1 MKRLLFPLL
10 ALLSGCA
17 KTPQEGDL
25 SLGQTEFGL
34 NDDLSCLTTDK
45 NGQVWL
51 GTENGDI
58 LLFDPSIPG
67 VKQRYDLRGSRIYK
81 ILLSQASEGDTMLI
95 VGMRNAGIQLW
106 SLKDSLHRI
115 RTFRIPPRG
124 EWYSPYDIAV
134 KGSRIWAA
142 TSNGLYAADLSSSE
156 PTMQALY
163 PDSTSLEKR
172 HGEYKINNLAFSPD
186 GASLLFP
193 SPEGLKKLGI
203 STGSTE
209 TYLPD
214 KTVCHVHSTV
224 DTVYALAGSDLYA
237 FPWLSADSPGAPRIH
252 TVRNDPQVFYVDPLH
267 NGWLLAP
274 GSVAVSGNSAVP
286 FSDVMSGREIPLGGH
301 QVIASDTGNREKYI
315 YFITSRSL
323 WRIPADLNTSGPQP
337 SVKAACT
344 DGGDLYFLTSRNVL
358 YRKKDGETSP
368 ERLCRID
375 IDRQIEWLAAYGD
388 YLYLHT
394 RENVYR
400 MKIPWINA
408 GEKRPRKINRAPFR
422 DGITACCIVGD
433 TEDPYLYVGTR
444 QKLTALHKGEQT
456 TVHTP
461 VYITSL
467 YFNPL
472 NPQSPV
478 YATTINRG
486 AYRYERKIGQ
496 QGVYTSVESIP
507 GLDAHFGTNILEMSG
522 NVSYAP
528 YLLTNQH
535 ILSKKSGIRAK
546 GHKKLIRGDDTTFFS
561 IAPKGL
567 QKYHVRET
575 GSIQKDSLFYD
586 GIRFY
591 PQASFSVGDSLLVLG
606 TDMGVLLARTDDPRQ
621 AHWLDFS
628 RKDKH
633 SPIPFA
639 MPAGILFIL
648 LLTGIYLFY
657 RRKGNPSQNTLL
669 AERLSALRRRIEDL
683 GTIAASLGAKNIRTQ
698 IAEAGKELSLPNDK
712 YTPTQTDALSR
723 KVYDLNFS
731 VFNRIKSELDGQANI
746 LSRIS
751 GQEASGMAT
760 RAADMLHRNDPREM
774 LEAVKQNKK
783 WIERYDHLQTEAEE
797 LQDRYRQCHEIEGLN
812 KGLSME
818 LDSLLKEWPGDSL
831 QKSTRQFELIKH
843 RIAGIESPQ
852 GLEKVRQ
859 YIADFFALKKGI
871 PYYGPICAR
880 MESIAGDK
888 SLPSVPDK
896 LRAIGVLD
904 RDTALYGTLENIQ
917 KCYTSLYD
925 TLEERRPLRDSEEK
939 TVREIGGHIRR
950 FYDLLEGKN
959 REILSGIC
967 PISPGGLSLE
977 NKILV
982 ALLTDRQMSNAT
994 LSVILRNERDLRPEK
1009 SRLLKKIRLFLD
1021 STPPEEGTD
1030 YTIVLLLRSLA
1041 GKNTQDDDNESRY
1054 K

>member
-34 NDDLSCLTTDK
+34 NDELSCLATDK
-45 NGQVWL
+45 SGQVWL

-67 VKQRYDLRGSRIYK
+67 VKRQYDLRGSRIYK
-81 ILLSQASEGDTMLI
+81 ILLSQTPEGDTMLI
-95 VGMRNAGIQLW
+95 VGMRNAGVQLW
-106 SLKDSLHRI
+106 SLKDSLHHI
-115 RTFRIPPRG
+115 RTFQIPPRG

-142 TSNGLYAADLSSSE
+142 TSNGLYTADLVSPG

-214 KTVCHVHSTV
+214 KTVYHVHSTV

-237 FPWLSADSPGAPRIH
+237 FPWLSADSPGAPRIQ

-274 GSVAVSGNSAVP
+274 GSAAVSGNSAVP

-315 YFITSRSL
+315 YFITLRSL

-337 SVKAACT
+337 SVKAACAN
-344 DGGDLYFLTSRNVL
+344 GGDLYFLTSRNVL

-375 IDRQIEWLAAYGD
+375 IDGQIEWLAAYGD

-400 MKIPWINA
+400 MKIPWISA

-422 DGITACCIVGD
+422 EGITACCIIGD

-444 QKLTALHKGEQT
+444 QELTALHKGEQT

-478 YATTINRG
+478 YATTINLG
-486 AYRYERKIGQ
+486 TYRYERKIGQ
-496 QGVYTSVESIP
+496 QGIYTSVESMP
-507 GLDAHFGTNILEMSG
+507 ALDAHFGTDILEMPG
-522 NVSYAP
+522 DMGYTP

-535 ILSKKSGIRAK
+535 ILSEKSGIRAK
-546 GHKKLIRGDDTTFFS
+546 GHKKLIRGDDSTFFS
-561 IAPKGL
+561 VAPQGL

-575 GSIQKDSLFYD
+575 DSIQKDSLFYD

-591 PQASFSVGDSLLVLG
+591 PQASFPVGDSLLVLG
-606 TDMGVLLARTDDPRQ
+606 TDMGVLIARADDPRQ
-621 AHWLDFS
+621 ARWLDFS
-628 RKDKH
+628 MKSKH
-633 SPIPFA
+633 SPFPFVV
-639 MPAGILFIL
+639 PAGILFIL
-648 LLTGIYLFY
+648 LLAGIYLFY
-657 RRKGNPSQNTLL
+657 RRKGNPSENTLL
-669 AERLSALRRRIEDL
+669 AERLSALRHRIEDL
-683 GTIAASLGAKNIRTQ
+683 GTIAASLGAENIRTQ

-712 YTPTQTDALSR
+712 YTSAQTDTLSR

-731 VFNRIKSELDGQANI
+731 VFNCIKSELDGQINI

-751 GQEASGMAT
+751 SKEAGVMAA
-760 RAADMLHRNDPREM
+760 RSADMLHRSDPREM
-774 LEAVKQNKK
+774 LEKVKQNKK
-783 WIERYDHLQTEAEE
+783 WIEQNDRLRTETEE
-797 LQDRYRQCHEIEGLN
+797 RQKRYRGCHEIEGLN

-831 QKSTRQFELIKH
+831 QEVERQIHAIKH

-852 GLEKVRQ
+852 GLDKIQ
-859 YIADFFALKKGI
+859 KHIADFLTLKKDI

-880 MESIAGDK
+880 MESIAVNK

-904 RDTALYGTLENIQ
+904 GDIAICDTLENIQ
-917 KCYTSLYD
+917 KCYASLYD

-950 FYDLLEGKN
+950 FYELLEGKD
-959 REILSGIC
+959 RDILSGIC
-967 PISPGGLSLE
+967 PISPAGLSLE

-982 ALLTDRQMSNAT
+982 ALLTDRQMSNAS
-994 LSVILRNERDLRPEK
+994 LSIILRNERDLRPEK

-1021 STPPEEGTD
+1021 NMPSEEETD
-1030 YTIVLLLRSLA
+1030 RTIVLLLRSLA
-1041 GKNTQDDDNESRY
+1041 GKNAQDDDNKS
-1054 K
+1054 

>member
-95 VGMRNAGIQLW
+95 VGMRNAGVQLW

-115 RTFRIPPRG
+115 RTFQIPPRG

-142 TSNGLYAADLSSSE
+142 TSNGLYTADLSSSE

-163 PDSTSLEKR
+163 PDSTTLEKR
-172 HGEYKINNLAFSPD
+172 HGEYKINNLDFSP
-186 GASLLFP
+186 GGTFLLFP

-209 TYLPD
+209 TYLPE
-214 KTVCHVHSTV
+214 KTICHVHSTA
-224 DTVYALAGSDLYA
+224 DTVYALAGNDLYA
-237 FPWLSADSPGAPRIH
+237 FPWLSPDSPGAPRIQ
-252 TVRNDPQVFYVDPLH
+252 TVRNAPQVFYVDPLH

-274 GSVAVSGNSAVP
+274 GSAAVSGNSAVP
-286 FSDVMSGREIPLGGH
+286 FSEVMSGREIPLGGH
-301 QVIASDTGNREKYI
+301 QVIASDTGDGKKYT

-337 SVKAACT
+337 SVKAACAN
-344 DGGDLYFLTSRNVL
+344 GGDLYFLTSRNVL

-375 IDRQIEWLAAYGD
+375 IDGQIEWLAAYGD

-400 MKIPWINA
+400 MKIPWISA

-422 DGITACCIVGD
+422 EGITACCIIGD

-444 QKLTALHKGEQT
+444 QELTALHKGEQT

-496 QGVYTSVESIP
+496 QGIYTSVESIP
-507 GLDAHFGTNILEMSG
+507 ALDAHFGTDILEMPG
-522 NVSYAP
+522 DMGYTP

-535 ILSKKSGIRAK
+535 ISSEKSGIRAK
-546 GHKKLIRGDDTTFFS
+546 GHKKLIRGDDTAFFS
-561 IAPKGL
+561 VAPQGL
-567 QKYHVRET
+567 QKYHIREA
-575 GSIQKDSLFYD
+575 GSIQKDSLFYE

-591 PQASFSVGDSLLVLG
+591 PQASFSVGDSLLVLS
-606 TDMGVLLARTDDPRQ
+606 TDMGALLTRADDPRQ
-621 AHWLDFS
+621 ARWLDFS
-628 RKDKH
+628 VKNGH
-633 SPIPFA
+633 SFLPFA
-639 MPAGILFIL
+639 IPGGILFIL
-648 LLTGIYLFY
+648 LLAGIYLFY
-657 RRKGNPSQNTLL
+657 RRKGNPSRNTLL
-669 AERLSALRRRIEDL
+669 TERLSALRRRIEDL
-683 GTIAASLGAKNIRTQ
+683 GPIAASLGAENIRAQ
-698 IAEAGKELSLPNDK
+698 VEELKKELSDQNDK
-712 YTPTQTDALSR
+712 YTPTQTDTLSR

-731 VFNRIKSELDGQANI
+731 VFNYIKNILDGQTNA

-751 GQEASGMAT
+751 SQEATGMAT
-760 RAADMLHRNDPREM
+760 RSASILHRNDPREM

-783 WIERYDHLQTEAEE
+783 WLGRHDSLRTETEE
-797 LQDRYRQCHEIEGLN
+797 LQERYRQCPEIKGLNEGL
-812 KGLSME
+812 SRE
-818 LDSLLKEWPGDSL
+818 LDNLLKEWPGDSL
-831 QKSTRQFELIKH
+831 QEVERQIHAIKH

-852 GLEKVRQ
+852 GLDKIRKL
-859 YIADFFALKKGI
+859 IADFLTQKKDI

-880 MESIAGDK
+880 MELIAVDK

-904 RDTALYGTLENIQ
+904 GDIAICGTLENIQ
-917 KCYTSLYD
+917 KCYASLYGA
-925 TLEERRPLRDSEEK
+925 LEERRPLRDSEEK

-950 FYDLLEGKN
+950 FYELLEGKD
-959 REILSGIC
+959 RDILSGIC
-967 PISPGGLSLE
+967 PISPAGLSLE

-982 ALLTDRQMSNAT
+982 PLLTDRQMSNAS

-1021 STPPEEGTD
+1021 NMPPGEETD
-1030 YTIVLLLRSLA
+1030 RTIVLLLQSLA
-1041 GKNTQDDDNESRY
+1041 GKNTQDHDNESRY
-1054 K
+1054 E